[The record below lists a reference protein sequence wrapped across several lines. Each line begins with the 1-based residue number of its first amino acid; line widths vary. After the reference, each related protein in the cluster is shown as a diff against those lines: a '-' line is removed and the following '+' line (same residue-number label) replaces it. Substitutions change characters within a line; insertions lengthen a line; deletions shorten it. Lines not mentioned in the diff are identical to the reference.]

1 MKLYLNIIR
10 GHLDVRP
17 YKTKKLVYAFNSKN
31 VISWINEGRKK
42 ENMRNTYVINDV
54 FDYLYGIS
62 LLFMDNFGIDQL
74 TIKGLNLFW
83 WRTCRKRP
91 DFKNTQEEYKKLVEN
106 MDKFYWEDWD
116 IYEHF

>member
-31 VISWINEGRKK
+31 VLAWINSGRKK
-42 ENMRNTYVINDV
+42 EFYRNTYCTNDI
-54 FDYLYGIS
+54 FDYLLCIGLIWVNS
-62 LLFMDNFGIDQL
+62 FGKECL

-83 WRTCRKRP
+83 WRHCRKKP
-91 DFKNTQEEYKKLVEN
+91 DFRETQEGYKKLIEN
-106 MDKFYWEDWD
+106 KLYWE
-116 IYEHF
+116 E